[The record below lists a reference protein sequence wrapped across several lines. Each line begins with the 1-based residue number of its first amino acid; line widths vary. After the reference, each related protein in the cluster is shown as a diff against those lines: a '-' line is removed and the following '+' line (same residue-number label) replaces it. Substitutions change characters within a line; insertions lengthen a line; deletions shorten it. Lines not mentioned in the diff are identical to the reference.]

1 MYHAMVKHISVD
13 STVLLDPLTAPAEI
27 DRCLTSMMQ
36 QSRPVYIG
44 VPVDMSHLD
53 CDASSLQREIPR
65 ALSPNDEA
73 LEKQVVAQLREWME
87 KSKNPIIIID
97 GFAVRNNL
105 QEQCR
110 ELAELTSFPVFNT
123 YMGKGG
129 IDETM
134 PNFGGLY
141 TGAGTYEGVKKAVES
156 ADAVFWIG
164 NVQVCSC
171 VVVVVPVVLL
181 CADNHRPIST
191 RASSRMMWRRR

>member
-1 MYHAMVKHISVD
+1 MYHAMAKHISVD
-13 STVLLDPLTAPAEI
+13 STVLLDPRTAPAEI

-44 VPVDMSHLD
+44 VPVDMSHLE
-53 CDASSLQREIPR
+53 CDASSLKTEIPR
-65 ALSPNDEA
+65 ELSPDDST

-87 KSKNPIIIID
+87 KSKNPIIIVD

-110 ELAELTSFPVFNT
+110 ELAELTAFPVFNT

-134 PNFGGLY
+134 PTFGGLY

-164 NVQVCSC
+164 NVQVR
-171 VVVVVPVVLL
+171 VLVAL
-181 CADNHRPIST
+181 R
-191 RASSRMMWRRR
+191 

>member
-1 MYHAMVKHISVD
+1 
-13 STVLLDPLTAPAEI
+13 
-27 DRCLTSMMQ
+27 
-36 QSRPVYIG
+36 
-44 VPVDMSHLD
+44 
-53 CDASSLQREIPR
+53 
-65 ALSPNDEA
+65 
-73 LEKQVVAQLREWME
+73 
-87 KSKNPIIIID
+87 
-97 GFAVRNNL
+97 
-105 QEQCR
+105 
-110 ELAELTSFPVFNT
+110 LTSFPVFNT

-191 RASSRMMWRRR
+191 RASSRMMWRKG